1 MDQETAKIAIE
12 KELENIFEYDK
23 SLQDNFLAELKTNYE
38 PSIVDLIN
46 HIREIER
53 KPSLIRTRLFLLI
66 GFIFIAMLCPLYFIP
81 ETKSTIIIIGILEL
95 IIIIGVIGVGLTK
108 LYERLMKIR
117 AQNKIRKVIT
127 ELQMLAETLK
137 EKK

>member
-1 MDQETAKIAIE
+1 MDKVSAKITIE
-12 KELENIFEYDK
+12 KELENIFGYNK
-23 SLQDNFLAELKTNYE
+23 SLQDNFLAELKNNYE
-38 PSIVDLIN
+38 PSIIDLID
-46 HIREIER
+46 HIKEIER

-95 IIIIGVIGVGLTK
+95 IIIIGVIVVGLIK
-108 LYERLMKIR
+108 LYERLMKVR
-117 AQNKIRKVIT
+117 AKNRIRKVIT

-137 EKK
+137 EE

>member
-1 MDQETAKIAIE
+1 MDQEAAKVTTE
-12 KELENIFEYDK
+12 KELENVSEYDR

-38 PSIVDLIN
+38 PSIVDLID

-53 KPSLIRTRLFLLI
+53 KPSLIRIKPFLLI
-66 GFIFIAMLCPLYFIP
+66 SFVFIAVLCPLYFIP
-81 ETKSTIIIIGILEL
+81 ETNSIVIIIGIFEL
-95 IIIIGVIGVGLTK
+95 VIILGGVGAGLIK

-117 AQNKIRKVIT
+117 AKNKIRKVIT

-137 EKK
+137 EGK